1 MKLSDIIIFCTFGKV
16 FRGNA
21 QFVQNTIFGLLEKMI
36 AQLRKMFSKI
46 SMNICATISFMLLAN
61 LFTFSDYVG
70 LCKEQS
76 TKHATYDFQCR
87 AL

>member
-1 MKLSDIIIFCTFGKV
+1 
-16 FRGNA
+16 
-21 QFVQNTIFGLLEKMI
+21 MI

-70 LCKEQS
+70 LCKEQLRNMQHMTS
-76 TKHATYDFQCR
+76 NAEHFKALSRKH
-87 AL
+87 